1 MVLSLSLFGFDTG
14 VAKRFSII
22 LWGVITLP
30 LLVAGFI
37 ALAITEFKIGEL
49 HMEAKANLSAARNS
63 QASE

>member
-1 MVLSLSLFGFDTG
+1 VVLSLGSSVSTPP
-14 VAKRFSII
+14 VAKRFFPH

-49 HMEAKANLSAARNS
+49 HMKAEANLSAARNS
-63 QASE
+63 PADK